1 MLGQIVMIL
10 ILVVIIL
17 VIVKV
22 SGFLGGSV
30 KNKTQNLEEDDLN
43 LTRPFSEWK
52 IQLLNEDGKVLK
64 ETIIP
69 GLRKGE
75 KFIIGREDRDF
86 NIKNQSI
93 SRNHAEVFFDGK
105 DYRLKDT
112 NSDYGITYKGQK
124 ITNIAIK
131 SGMIVYF
138 SKVFPCRFLPV
149 SVGEILPESD
159 TWAND
164 TVSEEEAEEFI
175 SIEI

>member
-22 SGFLGGSV
+22 SGFLNGSV
-30 KNKTQNLEEDDLN
+30 KNKTQNIEENDVN
-43 LTRPFSEWK
+43 ITRPFSEWK
-52 IQLLNEDGKVLK
+52 IQLLNEDGKILK
-64 ETIIP
+64 EAVIP
-69 GLRKGE
+69 GLRRGE
-75 KFIIGREDRDF
+75 KFVIGREDRDF

-93 SRNHAEVFFDGK
+93 SREHAEVFFDGR

-112 NSDYGITYKGQK
+112 DSEYGITYKGQK
-124 ITNIAIK
+124 ITNIVIK
-131 SGMIVYF
+131 AGMIVYF

-159 TWAND
+159 TWVND
-164 TVSEEEAEEFI
+164 TVKEEAEEFI